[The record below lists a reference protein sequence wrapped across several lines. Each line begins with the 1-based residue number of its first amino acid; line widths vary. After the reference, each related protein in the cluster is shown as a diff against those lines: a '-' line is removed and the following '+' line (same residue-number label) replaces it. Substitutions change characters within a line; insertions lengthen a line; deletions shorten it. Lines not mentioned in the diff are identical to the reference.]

1 MSGFTLQLALV
12 RDTFGKDRKY
22 RNSLEE
28 IEGERGINKNTSF
41 LLLHLQFDQKALADR
56 RPSCLGK

>member
-1 MSGFTLQLALV
+1 MSGLTLQFALV

-28 IEGERGINKNTSF
+28 MEIKRDINHTA
-41 LLLHLQFDQKALADR
+41 LLLLLYSA
-56 RPSCLGK
+56 G